1 MSLGIM
7 HVLCFDRNNYE
18 DNILCVGI
26 YDLTARRF
34 IGSYNYRVSHLLM
47 DLGWV
52 DFDLGVPLTCPA
64 TQPLLPNSHHPKP
77 NRADSG
83 RPKIKFNPT
92 QSTSKW
98 DTYICCLLYLHCQIS
113 TVRKTGTF

>member
-64 TQPLLPNSHHPKP
+64 TQPLPS
-77 NRADSG
+77 S
-83 RPKIKFNPT
+83 
-92 QSTSKW
+92 
-98 DTYICCLLYLHCQIS
+98 
-113 TVRKTGTF
+113 